1 MVPSGDQM
9 INKREWWLIAL
20 TIILVASVF
29 FAAKQSI
36 WRSWLPG
43 TPVPDFSGYKDV
55 KQKKLAFFSYLK
67 PMVDKSNRRVLSERR
82 RILTLQQK
90 SNLSTSALA
99 ELHSIALR
107 YRIKSFDQGSEGF
120 RTLLERVNSLP
131 PSLVLAQG
139 ANESSWGTSRFARDG
154 KNFFGLWC
162 YTTDCGLIPE
172 QRDSAKRHK
181 VAEFDTVQ
189 EGVDHYFYTLNSH
202 PAYSDLRE
210 RRAKLSSTDQPM
222 TGHALAQG
230 LLFYSERREA
240 YVQDIQAMIR
250 INNLQR
256 YDTDEKNS
264 D

>member
-1 MVPSGDQM
+1 M
-9 INKREWWLIAL
+9 INKREWRLIAI
-20 TIILVASVF
+20 TIIFITSVF
-29 FAAKQSI
+29 FAAQQSL
-36 WRSWLPG
+36 WRSWLPR
-43 TPVPDFSGYKDV
+43 TPVPDFSSYKDV

-82 RILTLQQK
+82 RILTLHK
-90 SNLSTSALA
+90 RNNLAPWELA
-99 ELHSIALR
+99 ELQSIALR
-107 YRIKSFDQGSEGF
+107 YRIVSFDQGSESF
-120 RTLLERVNSLP
+120 KNLLERVDSLP

-162 YTTDCGLIPE
+162 YTADCGLVPE
-172 QRDSAKRHK
+172 QRDSGSRHK

-189 EGVDHYFYTLNSH
+189 EGVDYYFYNLNSH
-202 PAYSDLRE
+202 PAYNDLRQ
-210 RRAKLSSTDQPM
+210 RRAKLSNTNQPL

-240 YVQDIQAMIR
+240 YVQDIQSMIR

-256 YDTDEKNS
+256 YDTDGENE
-264 D
+264 